1 MKSKFI
7 LCCLAIFAGVSVF
20 AEKAPL
26 KIGWAMESI
35 DPGKNS
41 IMPGYGYFRPAKG
54 IIDPIYATTLV
65 LDNGKESVI
74 FVSLDIINPRD
85 IPGRVRELAKK
96 IAPELPADRF
106 FINATHTHSSIN
118 IYYPMKGVPAEL
130 GLMDSDD
137 IRDFVAE
144 KVVISAKKAWAS
156 RKKGKI
162 AYGYGLGATSFNR
175 RNVYADDLSKR
186 PKGQYGSTIPHAGHA
201 VILGKTDDDKFQ
213 GWESGSENF
222 MNFLFTYD
230 MNDKLTGFIINAP
243 VTSQM
248 YSGHMR
254 KYTSDFWHDVREIL
268 KKKYPGVYI
277 LPQVSGAGDTI
288 PFQVHYKEAEK
299 RRIAMKYDEKILNDY
314 AAACSYEGMPE
325 GWDKVIAYKKAQCM
339 DMAER
344 IFNIFEDTLK
354 WASKSKQSEAVLRYK
369 HLNLELTPTPIPA
382 DRVAKAKATLE
393 KYKKVPYKTDGTL
406 MERGE
411 FNFNRT
417 KAIDNAKLTLAR
429 AEHYKKGGKFAS
441 EANLVRVGDIAFA
454 SNAFELF
461 MDYMHRIQGRSPFVQ
476 TFVVEL
482 SGIKHRNKM
491 TESHSYLPIARA
503 EKNRGYSAT
512 INQSPVSSKG
522 GQELVDETVKGL
534 KELYK

>member
-1 MKSKFI
+1 MKRSKVWL
-7 LCCLAIFAGVSVF
+7 LCAVIGACVSAFAQ
-20 AEKAPL
+20 KAPL

-41 IMPGYGYFRPAKG
+41 IMPGYGYFRPSQG
-54 IIDPIYATTLV
+54 IIDPIYATALV

-74 FVSLDIINPRD
+74 FVSLDIISSRD
-85 IPGRVRELAKK
+85 ILAKVHK
-96 IAPELPADRF
+96 IVPELAPELPVDRF

-118 IYYPMKGVPAEL
+118 VYYPMTGVPAEL
-130 GLMDSDD
+130 GLMDSED
-137 IRDFVAE
+137 IKNMIAGKIVAA
-144 KVVISAKKAWAS
+144 AKKAWAN
-156 RKKGKI
+156 RKNGKI

-186 PKGQYGSTIPHAGHA
+186 PKGQYGSTTPYAGHA
-201 VILGKTDDDKFQ
+201 VILGKTGDDKFE

-222 MNFLFTYD
+222 INFLFTYD
-230 MNDKLTGFIINAP
+230 MNDKLTGCIINAP
-243 VTSQM
+243 VTAQI

-254 KYTSDFWHDVREIL
+254 KYTSDFWHDVREIF

-288 PFQVHYKEAEK
+288 PFHVHNKEAEK
-299 RRIAMKYDEKILNDY
+299 RRIAMKYDKKVLDAY
-314 AAACSYEGMPE
+314 GKKCSYKGIPE
-325 GWDKVIAYKKAQCM
+325 GWEEYLAYRKGMCM

-344 IFNIFEDTLK
+344 IFSIFEDTYK
-354 WASKSKQSEAVLRYK
+354 WASKSKQNEVVLRYK
-369 HLNLELTPTPIPA
+369 LLNLNLTPTPITA
-382 DRVAKAKATLE
+382 AHVAKAKATLE

-417 KAIDNAKLTLAR
+417 KAINNAKLTLKR
-429 AEHYKKGGKFAS
+429 AAHYKKGGKYAT
-441 EANLVRVGDIAFA
+441 EARLVRVGDIAFA

-482 SGIKHRNKM
+482 SGVAKGNPIAG
-491 TESHSYLPIARA
+491 YLPTERA

-512 INQSPVSSKG
+512 LNQCPVSSKG
-522 GQELVDETVKGL
+522 GQELVDATVEGL

>member
-1 MKSKFI
+1 MKQAVFI
-7 LCCLAIFAGVSVF
+7 FVCLAVLSVF
-20 AEKAPL
+20 AAPL

-35 DPGKNS
+35 DPGKRS
-41 IMPGYGYFRPAKG
+41 IMPGYGYFRPSEG
-54 IIDPIYATTLV
+54 SGDPIYATVLV

-74 FVSLDIINPRD
+74 FVSLDILNPVD
-85 IPGRVRELAKK
+85 ISPRVRAIAKK

-118 IYYPMKGVPAEL
+118 VYYPMTGVPAEL
-130 GLMDSDD
+130 GLMDSED
-137 IRDFVAE
+137 IKNMIAGKIVA
-144 KVVISAKKAWAS
+144 AAQKAWAN
-156 RKKGKI
+156 RKNGKI

-175 RNVYADDLSKR
+175 RNVYAGDLSKR
-186 PKGQYGSTIPHAGHA
+186 PKGQYGSSVAYAGRA
-201 VILGKTDDDKFQ
+201 LILGRTNDAEFE

-222 MNFLFTYD
+222 INFLFTYD

-243 VTSQM
+243 VTAQI

-254 KYTSDFWHDVREIL
+254 KYTSDFWHDVREIF

-277 LPQVSGAGDTI
+277 LPQASGAGDTI
-288 PFQVHYKEAEK
+288 PFQVHYTQAEK
-299 RRIAMKYDEKILNDY
+299 RRIAMKYDKKVLDAYGRKCAYPGIPDGWEEYLAYRK
-314 AAACSYEGMPE
+314 GM
-325 GWDKVIAYKKAQCM
+325 CM
-339 DMAER
+339 DIAER
-344 IFNIFEDTLK
+344 IFNIFEDTYK
-354 WASKSKQSEAVLRYK
+354 WASKSKQSEVVLRYK
-369 HLNLELTPTPIPA
+369 LLNLDLTPTPIPA
-382 DRVAKAKATLE
+382 DRVANAKATLE

-406 MERGE
+406 MERGK

-417 KAIDNAKLTLAR
+417 KAINNAKSTLECA
-429 AEHYKKGGKFAS
+429 AHYSKGGKYAT
-441 EANLVRVGDIAFA
+441 EVRLVRVGDIAFA

-482 SGIKHRNKM
+482 AGVEKGNPSGGYLA
-491 TESHSYLPIARA
+491 TERA

-512 INQSPVSSKG
+512 LNQCPVSSKG
-522 GQELVDETVKGL
+522 GQELVDATVKGL